1 MKTRE
6 SIMGIR
12 AYVPGKP
19 IEETA
24 KEIGMR
30 VEEIIKLASNEN
42 PLGASPLA
50 VEAMQA
56 AAKGVSLYPD
66 GGAVALREQLA
77 EFHGFAPENIVPGAG
92 SSELIELLAHICLES
107 DGELIAAKYS
117 FTLYPLMTQ
126 LFGAKYVEVE
136 NKTDYTHD
144 TAAMLRAIT
153 PDTRILF
160 ITNPTNPLGTM
171 IGQEEL
177 DAFMQAVPEHVLV
190 VFDEAYI
197 HFAEKR
203 PDTLQ
208 YVRAGRNVAILR
220 TFSKAYGLAGARIG
234 YAITTP
240 TIAELLHKV
249 RSPFNTSSLA
259 QAAAAAALRD
269 EEHLRRSVRVVRDGM
284 QQYETAF
291 REMGLE
297 YIPSH
302 GNFVLVKIGDGT
314 AAYRYCLQRGVI
326 LRPMTGYGL
335 NEWIRI
341 SFGTRDQN
349 ERCIQ
354 LLREVCSR

>member
-1 MKTRE
+1 
-6 SIMGIR
+6 MGIR

-50 VEAMQA
+50 VEAMQE

-153 PDTRILF
+153 PNTRIVF

-171 IGQEEL
+171 IGQEEI

-197 HFAEKR
+197 HFAEEQ
-203 PDTLQ
+203 PNTLK
-208 YVRAGRNVAILR
+208 YVRAGRNVAVLR

-284 QQYETAF
+284 QQYEAAF

-314 AAYRYCLQRGVI
+314 ATYRYCLQRGVI

-335 NEWIRI
+335 HEWIRI